1 MTREVYFNGDIFP
14 LDDAPTPEEALAKF
28 AASIVKDGYKRP
40 RKGSFLPVRE
50 TMDDEWVDVRV
61 T

>member
-1 MTREVYFNGDIFP
+1 MREVYFNGDIFP
-14 LDDAPTPEEALAKF
+14 LEDKPTPEEALREF
-28 AASIVKDGYKRP
+28 AISIVKDGYKKP

-50 TMDDEWVDVRV
+50 NDGDWVDIPV